1 MMSFRRKKSG
11 EKSHDLLLVMTSNI
25 GLSVLQIAFI
35 RYGAA
40 RVSVA
45 LRSKQVVQFDLTR
58 LYNTFQFIDL

>member
-25 GLSVLQIAFI
+25 GRAVAMTYI

-40 RVSVA
+40 RVSIA